1 MSFLYNRVPDAFPT
15 SSQTPS
21 SSVLQKYVI
30 DQHATEQYATD
41 QYILQCA
48 GSRLTC
54 TTQDHKLEYLS
65 VTTLSKPAGVNV
77 SKAAADIV
85 RKLSRNSS
93 I

>member
-30 DQHATEQYATD
+30 DQYATD
-41 QYILQCA
+41 QYVLQCA
-48 GSRLTC
+48 GSLLTC
-54 TTQDHKLEYLS
+54 TTQDHKLKYLS
-65 VTTLSKPAGVNV
+65 VTTLNKPAGVKV
-77 SKAAADIV
+77 SKPAEDIV
-85 RKLSRNSS
+85 RKLSRDSS